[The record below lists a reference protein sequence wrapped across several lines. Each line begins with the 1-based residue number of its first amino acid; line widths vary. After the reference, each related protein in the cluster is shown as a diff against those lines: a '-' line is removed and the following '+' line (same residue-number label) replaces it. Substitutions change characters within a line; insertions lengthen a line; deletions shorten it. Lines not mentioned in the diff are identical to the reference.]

1 MDCNEAMRNLREY
14 LAGQLPEEQAQRI
27 RAHLKSCRGCP
38 DVVTVCGVVVLREKI
53 YRARRPR
60 LKQLAS

>member
-1 MDCNEAMRNLREY
+1 MDCSEAMANLRAY
-14 LAGQLPEEQAQRI
+14 LAGHLPDEQAQRI
-27 RAHLKSCRGCP
+27 RSHLKSCRSCP

-53 YRARRPR
+53 YRARKPP

>member
-1 MDCNEAMRNLREY
+1 MDCNEAMKNLRDY
-14 LAGQLPEEQAQRI
+14 LAGNLPDEQAQRI
-27 RAHLKSCRGCP
+27 RTHLKSCRSCP

-53 YRARRPR
+53 YHARKPR